1 MEGNKIMKRLIRFLL
16 VLTIAALPV
25 ISYSEQ
31 VNIVVLN
38 TGDIHESPDNL
49 PKIKSFIAKERNE
62 NKYVILVDAGDMLSH
77 WTPESRPPFTAPDR
91 GWALARK
98 TKGDD
103 ASINQMYNWASGMNY
118 NAMIIGNHDFDGG
131 IGLLKNFPKLPFI
144 CANLR
149 YPNKTPYYLGEKGE
163 IHQYKIINLK
173 NGVKIGIIGISEE
186 PGSDPNDPNK
196 DYHFPT
202 SDDKKA
208 LTAYPV
214 NNTIMKGIVETVAKD
229 SDIIILLSHNKD
241 TVDREYVADLKN
253 DKICAII
260 GGHSHKILTEYKVK
274 GKTLIK
280 SGVEG
285 SNVGITT
292 ITWDT
297 KKQKVVNIKVKNQSM

>member
-1 MEGNKIMKRLIRFLL
+1 MKNLIRFLL

-31 VNIVVLN
+31 VNIVILN

-49 PKIKSFIAKERNE
+49 PKIKSFINKERNE

-77 WTPESRPPFTAPDR
+77 WTPHSPKPFTAPDR

-98 TKGDD
+98 EKKDD
-103 ASINQMYNWASGMNY
+103 KSINQMYNWASGMNY
-118 NAMIIGNHDFDGG
+118 DAMIIGNHDFDGG
-131 IGLLKNFPKLPFI
+131 IDLLKNFPKLPFI
-144 CANLR
+144 CANLE
-149 YPNKTPYYLGEKGE
+149 YPTKTPFYLGKNGE
-163 IHQYKIINLK
+163 IPPYKVILR
-173 NGVKIGIIGISEE
+173 NGVRVGIIGISEQA
-186 PGSDPNDPNK
+186 GNDPNDPNK

-202 SDDKKA
+202 SNDKKA
-208 LTAYPV
+208 LTAHSVY
-214 NNTIMKGIVETVAKD
+214 NDTMKKVVDEVAKQ
-229 SDIIILLSHNKD
+229 SDFIILLSHNKD
-241 TVDREYVADLKN
+241 TVDRDSVAALKN

-260 GGHSHKILTEYKVK
+260 GGHSHKILTEYNVK

-280 SGVEG
+280 SGVGG

-297 KKQKVVNIKVKNQSM
+297 NNRKVKKVNVENQSM